1 MTDWDQL
8 LEQARAAQQR
18 AYAPYSNFR
27 VGAAL
32 LGVGGRVYAG
42 CNVENASYRVT
53 TCAEQG
59 ALATAIAAGERN
71 FTRLALVADA
81 DEPASPCGACRQ
93 TLMEFAPNLEIVSV
107 SRTGVQQRWNLSELL
122 PMAFTPHSL
131 SNEQPE

>member
-8 LEQARAAQQR
+8 VEQARAAQQR
-18 AYAPYSNFR
+18 AYAPYSRFR

-32 LGVGGRVYAG
+32 LGKGGVVYAG
-42 CNVENASYRVT
+42 CNVENASYRIT

-59 ALATAIAAGERN
+59 ALAAAVAAGERG
-71 FTRLALVADA
+71 FTRLALVADS
-81 DEPASPCGACRQ
+81 DTPASPCGACRQ
-93 TLMEFAPNLEIVSV
+93 NLHEFAPDLEIVSV

>member
-1 MTDWDQL
+1 MTDWDRL
-8 LEQARAAQQR
+8 VEHARAAQQR
-18 AYAPYSNFR
+18 AYAPYSKFR

-32 LGVGGRVYAG
+32 LGVGGRIYTG

-59 ALATAIAAGERN
+59 AVAVAVAAGERG
-71 FTRLALVADA
+71 FTRLALIADA
-81 DEPASPCGACRQ
+81 DTPVSPCGACRQ
-93 TLMEFAPNLEIVSV
+93 NLHEFAPDLEIVSV

>member
-1 MTDWDQL
+1 MRDWDQL
-8 LEQARAAQQR
+8 IDHARGVMEH
-18 AYAPYSNFR
+18 AYAPYSRFR

-32 LGVGGRVYAG
+32 LGESGNVYAG

-59 ALATAIAAGERN
+59 AVASAVAAGERR
-71 FTRLALVADA
+71 FTRLALVTDA
-81 DEPASPCGACRQ
+81 AAPTSPCGACRQ

-131 SNEQPE
+131 LDERPE

>member
-8 LEQARAAQQR
+8 VEQARAAQQR
-18 AYAPYSNFR
+18 AYAPYSRFR

-32 LGVGGRVYAG
+32 LGKGGGVYAG
-42 CNVENASYRVT
+42 CNVENASYRIT

-59 ALATAIAAGERN
+59 AMAAAVAAGERG
-71 FTRLALVADA
+71 FTRLALVADS
-81 DEPASPCGACRQ
+81 DTPASPCGACRQ
-93 TLMEFAPNLEIVSV
+93 NLHEFAPDLEIVSV

>member
-8 LEQARAAQQR
+8 IEQARAAQGR

-32 LGVGGRVYAG
+32 VGAGGEVYAG

-59 ALATAIAAGERN
+59 ALAAAIAAGEQR
-71 FTRLALVADA
+71 FTRLALVADSA
-81 DEPASPCGACRQ
+81 EPASPCGACRQ
-93 TLMEFAPNLEIVSV
+93 TLMEFAPHLEIVSV

-122 PMAFTPHSL
+122 PMAFTPKSL
-131 SNEQPE
+131 ANERPE

>member
-1 MTDWDQL
+1 MRDWDELVEHAHGVMQH
-8 LEQARAAQQR
+8 
-18 AYAPYSNFR
+18 AYAPYSRFR

-32 LGVGGRVYAG
+32 LGESGSVYAG

-59 ALATAIAAGERN
+59 AVASAVAAGERR
-71 FTRLALVADA
+71 FTRLALVSDA
-81 DEPASPCGACRQ
+81 AEPTSPCGACRQ
-93 TLMEFAPNLEIVSV
+93 TLMEFAPHLEIVSV

-131 SNEQPE
+131 LDERPE

>member
-8 LEQARAAQQR
+8 FEQARAAQQR
-18 AYAPYSNFR
+18 AYAPYSKFR

-32 LGVGGRVYAG
+32 LGVGGKIYAG

-59 ALATAIAAGERN
+59 AIASAVATGERD
-71 FTRLALVADA
+71 FIRLALVADS
-81 DEPASPCGACRQ
+81 DTPVSPCGACRQ
-93 TLMEFAPNLEIVSV
+93 NLHEFAPNLEIMSV